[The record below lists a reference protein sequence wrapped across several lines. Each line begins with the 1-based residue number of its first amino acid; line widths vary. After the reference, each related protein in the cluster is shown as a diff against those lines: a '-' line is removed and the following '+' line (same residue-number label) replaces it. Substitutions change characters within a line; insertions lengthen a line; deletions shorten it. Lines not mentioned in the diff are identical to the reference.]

1 MANPSNLNDIIQ
13 RILNGNQTDDDVE
26 ALRQWLNSGGSQNLQ
41 VGKYNI
47 NIGQGQDIHIGDR
60 TYQGLDAEAIREVAR
75 AVIQGSNAAD
85 IREVVRSILKEE
97 FQNLAQRENP
107 QSSSRKTI
115 LVLASSPTNEARL
128 RLDKQMRE
136 IDEGLRRS
144 QQREKFTLQQRWAV
158 RPDDLRRALLDF
170 NPEIIHFCGHG
181 SGDDGLVLQDDA
193 GKAQLVP
200 TEALANLFKRFAT
213 RGLEC
218 VVLNACYSEI
228 QANAIAQHI
237 DYVVG
242 MNSKIGDDAAIKF
255 AVGFYDELGA
265 GWSYEDAY
273 NGGCDAIALQGIPEE
288 HTPVFKN
295 LKKKVQLRATNP
307 VDDLVQQ
314 VRSRIH
320 HSIQS
325 LHGVMPLWGI
335 DHWVP
340 LGDLF
345 VDVNIL
351 ESLSSSRRSELDDLW
366 QDFTTANS
374 SYRSLDRIGLGK
386 EQQRVSGLAVLER
399 NTNLMVVGKPGSGK
413 TTYLQKI
420 VTECNDGKLQAQRI
434 PVLIKLRD
442 FVDDGRK
449 YAYNLEQF
457 LGQLWRLSNADI
469 ELVLSQERALVL
481 LDGLD
486 EVTGEAGK
494 QIAKEIKR
502 FARAYPQVQVVVTC
516 RTQS

>member
-60 TYQGLDAEAIREVAR
+60 TYQGVDAQAIREVAR
-75 AVIQGSNAAD
+75 AIIQGYNTAD
-85 IREVVRSILKEE
+85 IREIVRSILKEE

-115 LVLASSPTNEARL
+115 LVLSSSPTNEARL
-128 RLDKQMRE
+128 RLDKEVRE

-144 QQREKFTLQQRWAV
+144 QHRDKFTLQQRWAI

-170 NPEIIHFCGHG
+170 NPEIVHFCGHG

-242 MNSKIGDDAAIKF
+242 MNSKIADDAAIKF

-295 LKKKVQLRATNP
+295 LKKK
-307 VDDLVQQ
+307 
-314 VRSRIH
+314 
-320 HSIQS
+320 
-325 LHGVMPLWGI
+325 
-335 DHWVP
+335 
-340 LGDLF
+340 
-345 VDVNIL
+345 
-351 ESLSSSRRSELDDLW
+351 
-366 QDFTTANS
+366 
-374 SYRSLDRIGLGK
+374 
-386 EQQRVSGLAVLER
+386 
-399 NTNLMVVGKPGSGK
+399 
-413 TTYLQKI
+413 
-420 VTECNDGKLQAQRI
+420 
-434 PVLIKLRD
+434 
-442 FVDDGRK
+442 
-449 YAYNLEQF
+449 
-457 LGQLWRLSNADI
+457 SN
-469 ELVLSQERALVL
+469 
-481 LDGLD
+481 
-486 EVTGEAGK
+486 
-494 QIAKEIKR
+494 
-502 FARAYPQVQVVVTC
+502 
-516 RTQS
+516 

>member
-1 MANPSNLNDIIQ
+1 MANPNNLNDIIQ
-13 RILNGNQTDDDVE
+13 RILNGNQTDADIE
-26 ALRQWLNSGGSQNLQ
+26 ALRQWLNTGGSQNLQ
-41 VGKYNI
+41 VGKYNV

-60 TYQGLDAEAIREVAR
+60 TYQGLDAQAIREVAH
-75 AVIQGSNAAD
+75 AVIQGSNAGD

-128 RLDKQMRE
+128 RLDKEVRE

-144 QQREKFTLQQRWAV
+144 QHREKFTLQQRWAV

-170 NPEIIHFCGHG
+170 NPEIVHFCGHG
-181 SGDDGLVLQDDA
+181 SGDDGLALENDA
-193 GKAQLVP
+193 GLAQLVP
-200 TEALANLFKRFAT
+200 TEALVNLFKRFAT

-295 LKKKVQLRATNP
+295 LKKK
-307 VDDLVQQ
+307 
-314 VRSRIH
+314 
-320 HSIQS
+320 
-325 LHGVMPLWGI
+325 
-335 DHWVP
+335 
-340 LGDLF
+340 
-345 VDVNIL
+345 
-351 ESLSSSRRSELDDLW
+351 
-366 QDFTTANS
+366 
-374 SYRSLDRIGLGK
+374 
-386 EQQRVSGLAVLER
+386 
-399 NTNLMVVGKPGSGK
+399 
-413 TTYLQKI
+413 
-420 VTECNDGKLQAQRI
+420 
-434 PVLIKLRD
+434 
-442 FVDDGRK
+442 
-449 YAYNLEQF
+449 
-457 LGQLWRLSNADI
+457 SN
-469 ELVLSQERALVL
+469 
-481 LDGLD
+481 
-486 EVTGEAGK
+486 
-494 QIAKEIKR
+494 
-502 FARAYPQVQVVVTC
+502 
-516 RTQS
+516 